1 MLHYIVTIIITITT
15 KKVPLGNLSDLVKKN
30 MKLLIHLRNKK
41 KAQVTM
47 LRLLYLK
54 MFNSVYQV
62 VAEVQTSDI
71 WHQSLTIQ
79 KDMTKS

>member
-1 MLHYIVTIIITITT
+1 
-15 KKVPLGNLSDLVKKN
+15 
-30 MKLLIHLRNKK
+30 
-41 KAQVTM
+41 M